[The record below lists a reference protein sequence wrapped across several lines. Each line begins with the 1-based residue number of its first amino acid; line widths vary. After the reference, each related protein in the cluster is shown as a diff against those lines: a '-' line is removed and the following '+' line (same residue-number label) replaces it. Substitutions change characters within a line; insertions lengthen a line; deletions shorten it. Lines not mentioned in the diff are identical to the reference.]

1 MLLIPGLDG
10 QNIDFKERAWI
21 SITQADEKITV
32 RKSYLYLY
40 LLLLAVTALSCG
52 HKSGDFDSSSGTAT
66 LEWTAPTMN
75 SDGSALTDLAGFRV
89 YYGTSSGSYPHSID
103 VGKVTTY
110 PVPDLPR
117 SVRYFF
123 VVTAYN
129 QVGVESDPSNEGSKM
144 ID

>member
-1 MLLIPGLDG
+1 MDG
-10 QNIDFKERAWI
+10 QNIDIKERALI
-21 SITQADEKITV
+21 SISQADEKIMV
-32 RKSYLYLY
+32 KKRCSYLF

-52 HKSGDFDSSSGTAT
+52 RTSGDFDGSFGTAT
-66 LEWTAPTMN
+66 LEWTAPVTN

-89 YYGTSSGSYPHSID
+89 YYGTSSGSYPQSID

-129 QVGVESDPSNEGSKM
+129 QVGVESDPSNECSRM
-144 ID
+144 IY